1 MSARVTVSTQAI
13 ASPPPGVV
21 VDSGQAFIVGQTQR
35 GPAHTPTRVFGL
47 ADFRAVF
54 GERSGGTDLYD
65 VVASAFKEGLGSAY
79 ILRAAGPAPV
89 KATIGLDSNKITVT
103 AKEYGAFANS
113 WTAAYTTATKTVTI
127 VKGDTTVT
135 YTGTTA
141 AEVEAAAAVDP
152 DVTVTITSLP
162 SGNVSATALA
172 GGTDDYGNV
181 VIATSLAYLGADL
194 GDGALVWPGKV
205 SSATASAFQTHC
217 AATNRIGILSVAE
230 GTSQAN
236 AIVAVDAVTS
246 GENLAL
252 VWPHVTVSTNSG
264 DLTIEPT
271 GFALGARARAHAANG
286 PQQSPIWEA
295 CGRAKW
301 VTGVEEETTAAEWT
315 SLNNAG
321 VSVIRTSN
329 GSLKLFGWKTLDAPD
344 DVTNLQGAQ
353 FRDVINRV
361 AAGCAAVGASFE
373 GRNIDG
379 KGQALGD
386 FAGQLTGFL
395 SGMKAA
401 FYEGS
406 DDPGYV
412 VDVGPGVNSTASLA
426 AGYLH
431 ANVGVRLSPTTEFIT
446 INVTATDAAG
456 AI

>member
-35 GPAHTPTRVFGL
+35 GPAHVPTRIFGL

-79 ILRAAGPAPV
+79 ILRAVGPSPV
-89 KATIGLDSNKITVT
+89 NATIGLDSAKIVAT
-103 AKEYGAFANS
+103 AKEPGAFANG
-113 WTAAYTTATKTVTI
+113 WTAAYTSASKTITL

-141 AEVEAAAAVDP
+141 AELQAAAAVDP
-152 DVTVTITSLP
+152 DVDVTVTSLP
-162 SGNVSATALA
+162 ASNVSATALA
-172 GGTDDYGNV
+172 SGTDDYSNV
-181 VIATSLAYLGADL
+181 VIATSLAYLDADL
-194 GDGALVWPGKV
+194 GDGAVVWPGKV
-205 SSATASAFQTHC
+205 SSATAAALQSHC
-217 AATNRIGILSVAE
+217 EDTNRLGILSVAS

-236 AIVAVDAVTS
+236 AIAAAAAVTD
-246 GENLAL
+246 GANLVLA
-252 VWPHVTVSTNSG
+252 WPHVTVSTNSG

-271 GFALGARARAHAANG
+271 GVALGARARAHAAEG
-286 PQQSPIWEA
+286 PQASPIRDIYGKA
-295 CGRAKW
+295 QW
-301 VTGVEEETTAAEWT
+301 VTGVEEDTTAAEWT
-315 SLNNAG
+315 SLNNAA

-329 GSLKLFGWKTLDAPD
+329 GNLRLYGWKTLDAPD

-361 AAGCAAVGASFE
+361 AVGAQQIADSFV
-373 GRNIDG
+373 GRTIDG
-379 KGQALGD
+379 KGQALGE
-386 FAGQLTGFL
+386 FRGQLVGFL
-395 SGMKAA
+395 SGMKGA
-401 FYEGS
+401 FFKGA

-412 VDVGPGVNSTASLA
+412 VDVGSGVNSTASLA
-426 AGYLH
+426 AGEI
-431 ANVGVRLSPTTEFIT
+431 AAAVGVRLAPTAEFVT
-446 INVTATDAAG
+446 IEITATDAAG

>member
-1 MSARVTVSTQAI
+1 MSARVSVTTQAI

-35 GPAHTPTRVFGL
+35 GPVHTPTRVFGL

-65 VVASAFKEGLGSAY
+65 VVASAFKEGLGSAW
-79 ILRAAGPAPV
+79 ILRAAGPTPV

-162 SGNVSATALA
+162 SGNVSATALT

-217 AATNRIGILSVAE
+217 ASTNRLGILSVAE

-236 AIVAVDAVTS
+236 AIVAADAVTS

-271 GFALGARARAHAANG
+271 GFALGARARAHAAEG
-286 PQQSPIWEA
+286 PQASPIRDIY
-295 CGRAKW
+295 GRAQW
-301 VTGVEEETTAAEWT
+301 VTGVEEETTAAEWA
-315 SLNNAG
+315 SLNDAG

-329 GSLKLFGWKTLDAPD
+329 GNLRLYGWKTLDAPD

-361 AAGCAAVGASFE
+361 ATGCQEIADSFVG
-373 GRNIDG
+373 RTIDS
-379 KGQALGD
+379 KGQALGE
-386 FAGQLTGFL
+386 FRGQLVGFL

-412 VDVGPGVNSTASLA
+412 VDVGSGVNSTASLA
-426 AGYLH
+426 AGDV
-431 ANVGVRLSPTTEFIT
+431 AAAVGVRLAPTAEFVT
-446 INVTATDAAG
+446 IEITATDAAG